1 MIEIIFW
8 TMFAIVFYT
17 YLGYGILVYF
27 LTKGKRK
34 PDFKLNHP
42 ENTSLNV
49 VHLIAAYN
57 EQDYIEE
64 KITNSHT

>member
-1 MIEIIFW
+1 
-8 TMFAIVFYT
+8 
-17 YLGYGILVYF
+17 
-27 LTKGKRK
+27 TKGKRK

-64 KITNSHT
+64 KITNSLNLDYPTDQYQVWLLVIFSSM